1 MDLEVQV
8 TENLEEAEE
17 PQKYEL
23 PDVEIDQEEMDL
35 QVELQVH
42 ASQEV
47 VAVEEVKT
55 DLLTQDLAELEAVE
69 LEPAKLAD
77 KDKLELLIPVVA
89 QEMADQL

>member
-1 MDLEVQV
+1 M
-8 TENLEEAEE
+8 
-17 PQKYEL
+17 
-23 PDVEIDQEEMDL
+23 EIDQEEMDL

-77 KDKLELLIPVVA
+77 KDNLELLIPVA
-89 QEMADQL
+89 AEEMAAQL